1 MTGKK
6 VKLAFIV
13 DDDSRKATYIR
24 RQKGLL
30 KKVYEL
36 STLCG
41 VEACAVVYGPY
52 EPQPE
57 IWPSPE
63 GVQMVLSKFK
73 TMTVRERSN
82 KTVDQETYMKERVL
96 KAKEKLKIRRHDNK
110 EKEMTMLMNQC
121 LFQSEFMHNNMS
133 LVDSK
138 HLCWLIDHKLKEVGK
153 RLEAE
158 DNSGQHQIQ
167 IQMPPPFTFSN
178 EEMTRMGPGHARLPM
193 NNGDNIESQS
203 FMGLMMNSYGDESVP
218 FGEVDPRVLPN
229 LLP

>member
-1 MTGKK
+1 L
-6 VKLAFIV
+6 KLAFIV
-13 DDDSRKATYIR
+13 DDDSRKATYNR
-24 RQKGLL
+24 RRKGLL

-41 VEACAVVYGPY
+41 VIACAIVYGPY

-57 IWPSPE
+57 IWPSPQ
-63 GVQMVLSKFK
+63 GVQAVLSKLR
-73 TMTVRERSN
+73 TMNMGEKSN

-96 KAKEKLKIRRHDNK
+96 KAKEKLKIQRHDNK
-110 EKEMTMLMNQC
+110 EMEMTMLMIQC
-121 LFQSEFMHNNMS
+121 LFENKLMPNNMS

-138 HLCWLIDHKLKEVGK
+138 HLCWLIDHKLKEVGR
-153 RLEAE
+153 RLEAK
-158 DNSGQHQIQ
+158 DNSGQHEIQLQI
-167 IQMPPPFTFSN
+167 PPPFTFSN
-178 EEMTRMGPGHARLPM
+178 EEMTMMGPGHAGMPM

-203 FMGLMMNSYGDESVP
+203 FMGLMMNSNGDESVP

>member
-1 MTGKK
+1 L
-6 VKLAFIV
+6 KLAFIV
-13 DDDSRKATYIR
+13 DDDSRKATYNR
-24 RQKGLL
+24 RRKGLL

-41 VEACAVVYGPY
+41 VIACAIVYGPY

-57 IWPSPE
+57 IWPSPQ
-63 GVQMVLSKFK
+63 GVQAVLSKLR
-73 TMTVRERSN
+73 TMNMGEKSN

-96 KAKEKLKIRRHDNK
+96 KAKEKLKIQRHDNK
-110 EKEMTMLMNQC
+110 EMEMTMLMIQC
-121 LFQSEFMHNNMS
+121 LFENKLMPNNMS

-138 HLCWLIDHKLKEVGK
+138 HLCWLIDHKLKEVGR

-158 DNSGQHQIQ
+158 DNSGQHEIQLQI
-167 IQMPPPFTFSN
+167 PPPFTFSN
-178 EEMTRMGPGHARLPM
+178 EEMTMMGLGHAGMPM

-203 FMGLMMNSYGDESVP
+203 FMGLMMNSNGDESVP